1 MAKPE
6 QTTSAVAPCLLCGA
20 EESDKLLCPSCEI
33 DIDLAIDDN
42 EHGHSQPLKSI
53 VDTMDE
59 ELRQQYQQ
67 LRREADAAGLDLGPL
82 PYGA

>member
-1 MAKPE
+1 MANVK
-6 QTTSAVAPCLLCGA
+6 QTTSAMVPCLLCGT

-59 ELRQQYQQ
+59 GLRQQYQQ